1 MNTKIKQI
9 VRVDNYTRFCL
20 SAIVVLLSV
29 LIIGLWAD
37 MGEGYSRAHA
47 KQPRYKDSA
56 SRDAVLQGRWGTS
69 SAPGKMAA
77 TQKETNVKLDV
88 LIGLFKTGKAKV
100 QTVKPSLGVIG
111 SVKRTNTTSK

>member
-1 MNTKIKQI
+1 MKDKTKQI
-9 VRVDNYTRFCL
+9 VRIDNYTRFCL

-29 LIIGLWAD
+29 LILGLWAD
-37 MGEGYSRAHA
+37 MGDVNSRAYA

-77 TQKETNVKLDV
+77 TQKETNMKLDV

-100 QTVKPSLGVIG
+100 QTVKPSSGVIG
-111 SVKRTNTTSK
+111 RVKTSATISK